1 MILTIDT
8 EHPESVFCKDWFLF
22 GTAEIQHFET
32 FFMHGQHRVIF
43 KHLSQNAKEDILKNG
58 VRVYLFCDGYVD
70 TFISAYNFALQ
81 FLGGLGTNPY
91 IPVFG
96 SHVPE
101 YMIQANIAFL
111 NHTMGVNLQERPS
124 HKYFYDEKFI

>member
-1 MILTIDT
+1 
-8 EHPESVFCKDWFLF
+8 
-22 GTAEIQHFET
+22 
-32 FFMHGQHRVIF
+32 
-43 KHLSQNAKEDILKNG
+43 LSDNAKLDILHNG

-101 YMIQANIAFL
+101 YMIKANLAFL
-111 NHTMGVNLQERPS
+111 NHTMGVNLVERTNK
-124 HKYFYDEKFI
+124 KYSYDEKYV